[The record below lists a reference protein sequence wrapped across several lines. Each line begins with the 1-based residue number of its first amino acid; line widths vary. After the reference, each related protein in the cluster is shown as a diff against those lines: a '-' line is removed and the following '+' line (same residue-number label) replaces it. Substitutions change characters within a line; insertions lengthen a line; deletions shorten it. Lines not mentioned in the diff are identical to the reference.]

1 VLGSTG
7 PVKRKVSKMPP
18 EPDDEFDQQKVDSAW
33 RLADRDRDAA
43 EYLARARERGWVPTA
58 EM

>member
-1 VLGSTG
+1 
-7 PVKRKVSKMPP
+7 MPP